1 MEEKEKCGCKCG
13 CEEHETEEKDE
24 ECSCGSEKC
33 SCGDDDSNKCSCGG
47 NDEDKCG
54 DEACKCENTEE
65 APSPEEIE
73 SERYMRLM
81 AEFQNYKRRSENE
94 KSDIYARANEK
105 VVTDLL
111 TVADNFERALQ
122 SGTEANEGFVKGM
135 KMIFKQLQDVMTKAG
150 AAEIKALGEDFDP
163 NFHNAVMM
171 EDSEEYESGKVSA
184 VLQKGYT
191 LNGRV
196 IRPSMVKVAN

>member
-1 MEEKEKCGCKCG
+1 MADKEKCGCGCG
-13 CEEHETEEKDE
+13 HEEEMKE
-24 ECSCGSEKC
+24 EKC
-33 SCGDDDSNKCSCGG
+33 SCGGEGCGC
-47 NDEDKCG
+47 DEDGKEKCDCG
-54 DEACKCENTEE
+54 CGEDGCEETCECECSEE
-65 APSPEEIE
+65 GPSPEEVE

-81 AEFQNYKRRSENE
+81 AEFQNFKRRSEKE
-94 KSDIYARANEK
+94 KSEVYARANEK

-111 TVADNFERALQ
+111 AVADNFERALQ

-135 KMIFKQLQDVMTKAG
+135 EMIFKQLQDVMTKAG
-150 AAEIKALGEDFDP
+150 AEEINALGADFDP

>member
-1 MEEKEKCGCKCG
+1 MADKEKCCCGGNCGSEEAEVKEETCKCCCGEEKEESCGCGEDCKCG
-13 CEEHETEEKDE
+13 EDACECEE
-24 ECSCGSEKC
+24 G
-33 SCGDDDSNKCSCGG
+33 
-47 NDEDKCG
+47 
-54 DEACKCENTEE
+54 
-65 APSPEEIE
+65 PSPEEVE

-81 AEFQNYKRRSENE
+81 AEFQNFKRRSEKE
-94 KSDIYARANEK
+94 KSEVYARANEK

-111 TVADNFERALQ
+111 AVADNFERALA
-122 SGTEANEGFVKGM
+122 SGTEANEGFAKGM
-135 KMIFKQLQDVMTKAG
+135 EMIFKQLQDVMTKAG
-150 AAEIKALGEDFDP
+150 AEEIKALGEDFDP

-171 EDSEEYESGKVSA
+171 EDSEEYESGKISA

>member
-1 MEEKEKCGCKCG
+1 
-13 CEEHETEEKDE
+13 
-24 ECSCGSEKC
+24 
-33 SCGDDDSNKCSCGG
+33 
-47 NDEDKCG
+47 
-54 DEACKCENTEE
+54 
-65 APSPEEIE
+65 
-73 SERYMRLM
+73 MRLM
-81 AEFQNYKRRSENE
+81 AEFQNFKRRSEKE
-94 KSDIYARANEK
+94 KSEVYARANEK

-111 TVADNFERALQ
+111 AVADNFERALA
-122 SGTEANEGFVKGM
+122 SGTEANEGFAKGM
-135 KMIFKQLQDVMTKAG
+135 EMIFKQLQDVMTKAG
-150 AAEIKALGEDFDP
+150 AEEIKALGEDFDP

>member
-1 MEEKEKCGCKCG
+1 MADK
-13 CEEHETEEKDE
+13 
-24 ECSCGSEKC
+24 EKC
-33 SCGDDDSNKCSCGG
+33 SCGCKCDESEIKENGATEEKCSCNDSECGCGG
-47 NDEDKCG
+47 EHECGCGEKCS
-54 DEACKCENTEE
+54 EETCECENAESTKEEPAPEE
-65 APSPEEIE
+65 AE

-81 AEFQNYKRRSENE
+81 AEFQNFKRRNEKE

-105 VVTDLL
+105 VVMDLL

-122 SGTEANEGFVKGM
+122 AGTEVNEGFVKGM
-135 KMIFKQLQDVMTKAG
+135 EMIFKQLQDVMTKAG
-150 AAEIKALGEDFDP
+150 AAEIIALGEDFDP